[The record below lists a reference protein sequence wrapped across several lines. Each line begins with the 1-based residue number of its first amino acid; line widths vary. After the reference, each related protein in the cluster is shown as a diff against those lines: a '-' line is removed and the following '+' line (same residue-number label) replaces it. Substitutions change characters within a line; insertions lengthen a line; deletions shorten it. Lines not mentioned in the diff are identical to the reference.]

1 MTDNRH
7 PSANTPTAEPVEE
20 RLPYTP
26 PQVIL
31 YSEEE
36 LLQRLG
42 PVRACWT
49 GFSFDTM
56 DTDVLEMLEQL

>member
-7 PSANTPTAEPVEE
+7 PSADTPTAEPVDE

-31 YSEEE
+31 YSRKNCCSGWGRSGV
-36 LLQRLG
+36 LDRVQPTR
-42 PVRACWT
+42 WT
-49 GFSFDTM
+49 RMFWRC
-56 DTDVLEMLEQL
+56 